1 MRTLALVVTS
11 LLTAVVL
18 FTLDAPVLGQ
28 RSPAVA
34 PSRLDADVI
43 ALACAPQAATSTP
56 KATLRISGGQDT
68 YPRLT
73 FSQGDFVTL
82 NAGSNQGIKVGQE
95 FFVRRLLAPRGM
107 AISARNPGT
116 TQTAGWI
123 RVYAIDED
131 MALATITHGCDGM
144 QVGDYLEP
152 LALPAPLKAN
162 AAEGKPERSYA
173 RVVSGNERRTEFGQG
188 DFLVIDRGSAQGI
201 TAGAHFVLYRW
212 KKKAPENFLAA
223 IAEAVAVDVQ
233 NDTAT
238 LSLTSSRD
246 SVMVGD
252 LVAMRK

>member
-1 MRTLALVVTS
+1 MRTVALTVTS
-11 LLTAVVL
+11 LLTAVAL
-18 FTLDAPVLGQ
+18 FTLDTPVLGQ
-28 RSPAVA
+28 RSPAVT
-34 PSRLDADVI
+34 PSRLDADVL
-43 ALACAPQAATSTP
+43 ALACAPVAATSTP

-73 FSQGDFVTL
+73 YSQGDLVTL
-82 NAGSNQGIKVGQE
+82 NGGSNQGVRVGQE

-107 AISARNPGT
+107 AISTRTPGT
-116 TQTAGWI
+116 TQTTGWI
-123 RVYAIDED
+123 RVYAVDED
-131 MALATITHGCDGM
+131 LALATITHGCDGM
-144 QVGDYLEP
+144 QIGDYLEP
-152 LALPAPLKAN
+152 LALPAPVKVN

-173 RVVSGNERRTEFGQG
+173 RVIAGNERRTEFGPG

-201 TAGAHFVLYRW
+201 TTGTHFVFYRW

-223 IAEAVAVDVQ
+223 IAEGVAVDVQ
-233 NDTAT
+233 SDTAT

>member
-1 MRTLALVVTS
+1 MRPFSASGRPRLRPRASTR
-11 LLTAVVL
+11 
-18 FTLDAPVLGQ
+18 DVLG
-28 RSPAVA
+28 
-34 PSRLDADVI
+34 
-43 ALACAPQAATSTP
+43 LACAPLAATSTP

-82 NAGSNQGIKVGQE
+82 NAGSNQGMKVGQE
-95 FFVRRLLAPRGM
+95 FFVRRLLAPRGI

-123 RVYAIDED
+123 RVYAVDED

-173 RVVSGNERRTEFGQG
+173 RVVMGNERRTEFGAG
-188 DFLVIDRGSAQGI
+188 DFLVIDRGSSQGI
-201 TAGAHFVLYRW
+201 TAGAHFVIYSW
-212 KKKAPENFLAA
+212 KKKAPRISWRLSPRG
-223 IAEAVAVDVQ
+223 VAVDVQ
-233 NDTAT
+233 RT
-238 LSLTSSRD
+238 RP
-246 SVMVGD
+246 
-252 LVAMRK
+252 RCR